1 MRLERAGRC
10 PVARLMLYRPNA
22 RMNIWWKYIAIPAAG
37 LLWLTSCGADSNTAP
52 PSGDSPR
59 FPRTDAGLA
68 ADAGTSVPPPPPPE
82 REERRTFETPQAGG
96 RFVYVANPRRD
107 TVAVIDSRTLAI
119 QTVEA
124 GDAPTY
130 LVTLPGR
137 DTALVINVNSNNLT
151 ILRSTEM
158 GTRTASV
165 PIVPGSNAIAVSPDG
180 RHAVVYFDSDTT
192 TPSTNLGSLQEI
204 AVLTLDEGMERSVR
218 LSVGFRPRDV
228 LFSRDASSAFV
239 VTEDGISILRFAA
252 ITGPA
257 IVPTVPI
264 QDNVVI
270 PNADAGAPA
279 DVAPPT
285 DVTPPADVTASDASP
300 DAARDVTQDVT
311 VDTGPVD
318 SSVAPTRDS
327 VVADVS
333 ITPDGRYALAR
344 FERTS
349 YVRLV
354 DLTTRTATNLD
365 LGALVTDLDVS
376 PAGDFAIAVLRDRSR
391 VVRIPLPGGFQDP
404 TTLQRTDVTGELIGS
419 VTISPDGRRAL
430 LYTTAFAVERV
441 TVMNLTASDPLNVI
455 RLRKSVRAVTFA
467 PDGRTALVVHDR
479 TPGNPDETGIDLETR
494 IDRSFGYTLI
504 EPSAQFARLQLTP
517 ADVGPL
523 AIVPD
528 GTHAFVLLRD
538 DARQIAQAHRVSLQ
552 SFAVETLT
560 LGSPPSSVGAV
571 PSTQRAFIG
580 QDHPEGRITF
590 IDWTTG
596 ALQSVTGF
604 ELNSRIVD

>member
-1 MRLERAGRC
+1 LPRG
-10 PVARLMLYRPNA
+10 PVDALYA
-22 RMNIWWKYIAIPAAG
+22 LATMNTWWKYAAIPSVA
-37 LLWLTSCGADSNTAP
+37 LLWLASCGADNGLS
-52 PSGDSPR
+52 SPR
-59 FPRTDAGLA
+59 EGGTPTPRTDAGFA
-68 ADAGTSVPPPPPPE
+68 ADAGMSVPPPPPPE

-137 DTALVINVNSNNLT
+137 DTALVINVNSNNLS

-180 RHAVVYFDSDTT
+180 RHAIVYFDSDTT
-192 TPSTNLGSLQEI
+192 TASTNLGSLQEI

-239 VTEDGISILRFAA
+239 VTEDGISILRFAE

-270 PNADAGAPA
+270 PNADAGVTE

-285 DVTPPADVTASDASP
+285 DVAPITDVITADVSP
-300 DAARDVTQDVT
+300 DAARDASADAIQDVT

-354 DLTTRTATNLD
+354 DLATRTATSLD

-376 PAGDFAIAVLRDRSR
+376 PSGDFAIAVLRDRSR
-391 VVRIPLPGGFQDP
+391 VVRVPLPGGFQNP
-404 TTLQRTDVTGELIGS
+404 MSLQRTDVTGELIGS

-441 TVMNLTASDPLNVI
+441 TVMNLTANDPLNVI

-467 PDGRTALVVHDR
+467 PDGRTALVVHDH
-479 TPGNPDETGIDLETR
+479 TSGNPDEANIDLETR

-552 SFAVETLT
+552 SFAVETIT

>member
-1 MRLERAGRC
+1 
-10 PVARLMLYRPNA
+10 MLA
-22 RMNIWWKYIAIPAAG
+22 
-37 LLWLTSCGADSNTAP
+37 
-52 PSGDSPR
+52 PSG
-59 FPRTDAGLA
+59 
-68 ADAGTSVPPPPPPE
+68 PPIRKPATPPPE

-137 DTALVINVNSNNLT
+137 DTALVVNVNSNNLT

-158 GTRTASV
+158 ATRTASV
-165 PIVPGSNAIAVSPDG
+165 PIVPGSNAVAVSPDG

-192 TPSTNLGSLQEI
+192 TVSTNLGSLQEI

-228 LFSRDASSAFV
+228 LFSRDSSSAFV

-270 PNADAGAPA
+270 PNADAG
-279 DVAPPT
+279 VAPPS
-285 DVTPPADVTASDASP
+285 DVTPLTDVITADASP
-300 DAARDVTQDVT
+300 DAARDAAPDVTQDVT
-311 VDTGPVD
+311 VDTGLVD

-376 PAGDFAIAVLRDRSR
+376 PSGDFAVAVLRDRAR

-404 TTLQRTDVTGELIGS
+404 AMLQRTDVTGELIGS

-441 TVMNLTASDPLNVI
+441 TVMDLTASNPLNVI

-479 TPGNPDETGIDLETR
+479 TPGNPDEAGIDLETR

-517 ADVGPL
+517 SDVGPL